1 MAGEME
7 LAGSGDAGLVK
18 GLLKT
23 GATKRLTPADY
34 TGVILHE
41 AFHVYQ
47 MPVLKGWHDLAFDQ
61 GELWSLI
68 YADAE
73 NNRLQDEEARLL
85 QAAVQAPT
93 VDEVREHAQRFLAIR
108 EGRRTYWT
116 ERLGAAK
123 SGALLEWERRYEWQE
138 GLATYIEWTLQ
149 PGRTAEIG
157 KPVSAMQPRERIYRL
172 GAAQALLLD
181 RLAPGW
187 QAQAMTGVSLMD
199 LLAGA

>member
-1 MAGEME
+1 
-7 LAGSGDAGLVK
+7 
-18 GLLKT
+18 
-23 GATKRLTPADY
+23 
-34 TGVILHE
+34 
-41 AFHVYQ
+41 
-47 MPVLKGWHDLAFDQ
+47 VLKGWHDLAFDQ

-73 NNRLQDEEARLL
+73 NNRFQDEEARLL
-85 QAAVQAPT
+85 QAAAQAPT
-93 VDEVREHAQRFLAIR
+93 TEGAKAIVQHFLTVRNQRWAHW
-108 EGRRTYWT
+108 E
-116 ERLGAAK
+116 EKVGAAK

-138 GLATYIEWTLQ
+138 GLATYVEWTLQ

-187 QAQAMTGVSLMD
+187 QAQAMTGISLTD
-199 LLAGA
+199 LLSGR